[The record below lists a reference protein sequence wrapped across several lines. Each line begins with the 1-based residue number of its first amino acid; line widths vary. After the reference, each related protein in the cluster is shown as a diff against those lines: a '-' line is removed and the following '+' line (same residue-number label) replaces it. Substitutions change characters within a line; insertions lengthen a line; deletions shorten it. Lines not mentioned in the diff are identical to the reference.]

1 MRAAGKTAL
10 PEIRRKLR
18 EGMLQIFLGNTAE
31 LLCFK
36 AGKAGVSASL
46 PPQISKISTS
56 RVVCRPR
63 PSFWLICPVSRCSAG
78 ASVLSSVDLPTPELP
93 QKAQR

>member
-1 MRAAGKTAL
+1 
-10 PEIRRKLR
+10 
-18 EGMLQIFLGNTAE
+18 MLQIFLGNTAE

-36 AGKAGVSASL
+36 AGKAGGVRQSAAADL
-46 PPQISKISTS
+46 KNLDLAG
-56 RVVCRPR
+56 RVAAAAQ
-63 PSFWLICPVSRCSAG
+63 LLADLAVSRFSAG

>member
-1 MRAAGKTAL
+1 
-10 PEIRRKLR
+10 
-18 EGMLQIFLGNTAE
+18 MLQIFLGNTAE

-36 AGKAGVSASL
+36 AGKAGGVRQSAAADL
-46 PPQISKISTS
+46 KNLDLAG
-56 RVVCRPR
+56 R
-63 PSFWLICPVSRCSAG
+63 PSFWLIWPVSRFSAG